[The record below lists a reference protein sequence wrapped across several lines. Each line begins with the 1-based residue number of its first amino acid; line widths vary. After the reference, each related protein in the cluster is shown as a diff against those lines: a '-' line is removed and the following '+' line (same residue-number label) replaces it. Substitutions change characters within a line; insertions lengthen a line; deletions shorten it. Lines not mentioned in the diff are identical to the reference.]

1 MTAIAAG
8 KLAYQQH
15 HGWSLSTHQLRC
27 MGGFYLCLSYVQE
40 RTAQQQSSMALL
52 SQLWPR
58 LRPKHATLLCV
69 QGTLEYST
77 EAPAAK
83 TLAVL
88 RDPSNAKRGAQYL
101 SWHPDGSRKVCH
113 VLTNISCTS
122 YTIVSATVW
131 FASVWLLSVLC
142 SHMHC
147 AIPLTL

>member
-1 MTAIAAG
+1 
-8 KLAYQQH
+8 
-15 HGWSLSTHQLRC
+15 
-27 MGGFYLCLSYVQE
+27 
-40 RTAQQQSSMALL
+40 MALP

-58 LRPKHATLLCV
+58 LHSKHATLLCV

-113 VLTNISCTS
+113 VLTDLSSTEQLHECGI
-122 YTIVSATVW
+122 SATAW
-131 FASVWLLSVLC
+131 LAPLWLLPMLC
-142 SHMHC
+142 SQVQY
-147 AIPLTL
+147 ALPLTL